1 MTALLII
8 GFVISTAALMALGA
22 ALSLASD
29 PYSDGAEWAGAL
41 AGVCLSA
48 FLWFGIITPY
58 FVS

>member
-8 GFVISTAALMALGA
+8 GFVISTAVFMFLGA
-22 ALSLASD
+22 AASVAAD
-29 PYSDGAEWAGAL
+29 PYSDGADWAGAL
-41 AGVCLSA
+41 AGVCFSA